1 MARIL
6 VIEDN
11 APNLELMS
19 YLLQAFGHAVI
30 TATDGEVG
38 EEIARDRLPELVLCD
53 VQLSGI
59 DGFEFAR
66 RLKNHPPCSRIPVVA
81 VTAFAMVG
89 DRDKVLASGFDGY
102 IAKPIVPETF
112 VEQAEAFL
120 GGAARAGG

>member
-1 MARIL
+1 MIDCPSSLSLR
-6 VIEDN
+6 VE
-11 APNLELMS
+11 
-19 YLLQAFGHAVI
+19 
-30 TATDGEVG
+30 
-38 EEIARDRLPELVLCD
+38 
-53 VQLSGI
+53 LSGI

-120 GGAARAGG
+120 GGAAREGG